1 MGGAP
6 SSVPTHSPS
15 VAPTPAPTQDP
26 SSSPTAAPTQAPTAV
41 PTQMPRPSQTTD
53 YVNVCCRKDGRCSP
67 ICSMFRTGDNAIG
80 ICSMDT
86 PYSVYISTRDLEL
99 PGLEGG
105 IVMGCTGPIEADEEA
120 EGVWRVRCAD
130 RTQRPEIR
138 KDFPCLR

>member
-41 PTQMPRPSQTTD
+41 PTQMPRPSQKTE
-53 YVNVCCRKDGRCSP
+53 YENVCCRKDGRCSP
-67 ICSMFRTGDNAIG
+67 DAGCSLTRARDDAIG

-105 IVMGCTGPIEADEEA
+105 LLMGCIGPIEAEEEP
-120 EGVWRVRCAD
+120 EGVWRVRC
-130 RTQRPEIR
+130 
-138 KDFPCLR
+138 